1 MHRSLAIRSHFRCLG
16 DWLDISLARNAGT
29 WGDPPKKPRSGPT
42 PERPFSPSVRLYIL
56 RHTSAT
62 LPVKRGEATLLEVSR
77 RLGHS
82 DYAFTARIYS
92 HLKAEDTVAV
102 AASFDK
108 RAANV
113 KRLALVS

>member
-1 MHRSLAIRSHFRCLG
+1 
-16 DWLDISLARNAGT
+16 
-29 WGDPPKKPRSGPT
+29 
-42 PERPFSPSVRLYIL
+42 
-56 RHTSAT
+56 
-62 LPVKRGEATLLEVSR
+62 LEVSR

-92 HLKAEDTVAV
+92 HLKAEDTTAV